1 MGSSATETKQTISD
15 LTNELIQKTD
25 TGNAVTTPLSTSQRI
40 IARVTDGIYREPWA
54 AFRELIAN
62 AYDADA
68 TRVVVETGAPD
79 FKQVVVRD
87 NGNGMT
93 REEVMYVVKSIGG
106 SSKRTKTGKQY
117 GTVSTESVD
126 HSPGGRPLIG
136 KIGIGLFSVAQL
148 TNHFL
153 ITTKAKG
160 ERFRTSA
167 TVKLR
172 EHDDK
177 RSTDKDDSEF
187 LAGEVNVISETVQES
202 DLDTHGTS
210 IVLFNLMPEIRR
222 ALQSTRRWRLVAS
235 EGSELQAM
243 RDAPTYHVGVLP
255 DQIPGLKEG
264 VEANFPWE
272 GGASDEEKFLA
283 LFKAA
288 ATASGKWKAL
298 LEHFDEYM
306 KLLWRLSLAM
316 PLEYIGNHPFDSTE
330 ASGLMFFT
338 ADKNGKGI
346 TDLDLGD
353 QSLRQKLELTS
364 GTQGD
369 KLPFAVIVDGVRLK
383 RPITCSSELRRTSRL
398 KAPMMMADKVET
410 AFKPDELERA
420 GGQLS
425 FEAYLYWNSKIIPKE
440 NQGVLIRVR
449 DASGTLFDRS
459 FLDYQTSEYNRL
471 SQITAE
477 IFVTEGLDGAINI
490 DRESFN
496 FSHPHYL
503 YIQRWLHRT
512 LRLFL
517 NRNKALGKEDLEA
530 ERKVQ
535 RVVAN
540 RGKVATAIRVWEAKR
555 GEESDPPLTK
565 QQPRS
570 TDEESELTVEE
581 LPPEIGGVE
590 VDWAANGS
598 NFEAAK
604 SSAIAI
610 VLEAYG
616 VLGRLNS
623 EERANLIRDLI
634 EVMKED

>member
-1 MGSSATETKQTISD
+1 MDSSAADSKQTISK
-15 LTNELIQKTD
+15 LTKELIEKTD
-25 TGNAVTTPLSTSQRI
+25 TGDAVTTALSTSQRI

-68 TRVVVETGAPD
+68 TRVVVDTGAPD
-79 FKQVVVRD
+79 FRQVIIRD
-87 NGNGMT
+87 NGSGMT

-106 SSKRTKTGKQY
+106 SSKRTETGKEF
-117 GTVSTESVD
+117 GTVSTESID
-126 HSPGGRPLIG
+126 HSPRGRPLIG

-160 ERFRTSA
+160 EKFKTSA
-167 TVKLR
+167 TIKLR

-177 RSTDKDDSEF
+177 RSSGEDDGEF
-187 LAGEVNVISETVQES
+187 LAGEVKVISETVQES
-202 DLDTHGTS
+202 EIDNHGTT

-222 ALQSTRRWRLVAS
+222 ALQSTRRWRLVAAES
-235 EGSELQAM
+235 SELQAM
-243 RDAPTYHVGVLP
+243 RDAPMYHVGVLP
-255 DQIPGLKEG
+255 GQIPGLKDG
-264 VEANFPWE
+264 IEANFPWKE
-272 GGASDEEKFLA
+272 GASEDEKFSA
-283 LFKAA
+283 LFEAA

-316 PLEYIGNHPFDSTE
+316 PLEYIENHPFDSTE
-330 ASGLMFFT
+330 ASGLMFFS
-338 ADKNGKGI
+338 APVGEKSI
-346 TDLDLGD
+346 TELKLGE
-353 QSLRQKLELTS
+353 QSLRQKLELIS
-364 GTQGD
+364 GIQGD
-369 KLPFAVIVDGVRLK
+369 KPPFVVIVDGVRLK
-383 RPITCSSELRRTSRL
+383 RPITCPSELRRSSRI
-398 KAPMMMADKVET
+398 KAPMMMADKVEA
-410 AFKPDELERA
+410 AFKSDELERA

-477 IFVTEGLDGAINI
+477 IFVNEGLDGAINI

-503 YIQRWLHRT
+503 YIQRWLHRA
-512 LRLFL
+512 LRFFL
-517 NRNKALGKEDLEA
+517 NRNKALGKENLEA
-530 ERKVQ
+530 ERKEQ
-535 RVVAN
+535 RVVAD
-540 RGKVATAIRVWEAKR
+540 RGKVANAIKVWESKR
-555 GEESDPPLTK
+555 GEEADPPLPR
-565 QQPRS
+565 QQPRKIGVE
-570 TDEESELTVEE
+570 TAIPVEE
-581 LPPEIGGVE
+581 LAPEIGGVE
-590 VDWAANGS
+590 VDWASSGS
-598 NFEAAK
+598 DFDAAK

-623 EERANLIRDLI
+623 EERANLIRDLL